1 MGSFSHSGNKRG
13 GKMSNVTD
21 TTHSGIVGFLFG
33 AVFGALIMFTVVMYQ
48 PPSVNES
55 EVIDRGFAHYNVIT
69 NEFIWHKQYTV
80 IEDEEW
86 HTIVKEAENLSLW
99 NLQDE

>member
-1 MGSFSHSGNKRG
+1 MN
-13 GKMSNVTD
+13 NTN
-21 TTHSGIVGFLFG
+21 THSGIVGFLFG
-33 AVFGALIMFTVVMYQ
+33 GVFGALSMFLVLLYQ

-55 EVIDRGFAHYNVIT
+55 EVIDRGFAHYHVIT

-86 HTIVKEAENLSLW
+86 HTIVEEAENLSLW
-99 NLQDE
+99 NLQDEQQR